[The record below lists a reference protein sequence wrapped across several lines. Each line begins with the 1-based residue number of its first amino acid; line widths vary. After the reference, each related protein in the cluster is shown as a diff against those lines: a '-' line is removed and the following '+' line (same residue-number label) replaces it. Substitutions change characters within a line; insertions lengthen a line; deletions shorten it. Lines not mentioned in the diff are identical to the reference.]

1 MDNYALREHDGK
13 HYMLF
18 SSHWSINN
26 KIIYIINAY
35 DVGDIYQERDR
46 QMKDI
51 LLTDIIIILISSI
64 IISIISC
71 ILTRHIQELNKISK
85 KIASGQLNERAKIK
99 SKDEI
104 GELAESFNAMADKVE
119 NKINELN
126 LLVKQKNDFITG
138 FTHELKTPMTAITG
152 YTDLLR
158 LKKCNE
164 ELTQKA
170 LNYIYIE
177 AKRLENLS
185 FKLMKLMSLSNEK
198 IELTEI
204 EIEKF
209 LNKIIKS
216 EKFSII
222 NNKIELNVEQYKILG
237 DRDLLEVVIRNLV
250 ENANKAEPK
259 DKKILIKGQILENGK
274 YRISVTDKG
283 KGIPKKH
290 IERVTEDF
298 YMVDKSRSE
307 QKNGS
312 GIGLSLVKKILKLH
326 NSDIIIESEE
336 GIGTTAYFDLKVVK

>member
-1 MDNYALREHDGK
+1 
-13 HYMLF
+13 MLF